1 MSRYHSYI
9 NTSVKLIESFKG
21 DEPFAI
27 FIKKIFSKGKKYG
40 SNDRRHISAL
50 CYNYFRLGFAM
61 KNSSVKQKIMIAT
74 FLCEK
79 EPSDFWDKIN
89 PEWNGKINWPINE
102 KLLLVK
108 DEFLITEIFPSNLA
122 LSASI
127 DIKTYCLSMLEQPA
141 LFLRIRPQC
150 RITTIKKLEK
160 SKLQYQLINDT
171 TIQLRP
177 TTNAADFFIIDK
189 EVVVQDYSSQQVLNY
204 LQLNEVALFGNEV
217 QQPTLSAWDCC
228 AASGGKSILL
238 NDIVKRAL
246 ELTISDIRLGIVM
259 NLHLRFKKANIKQYK
274 YFIDDIGDTSFT
286 PPTSSYQLI
295 ICDAPCTGS
304 GTWGRTPEQLCFFN
318 SAVIKEFS
326 DKQKKIVYN
335 IMPHLRDGGI
345 FVYITCSVFKE
356 ENEAIAS
363 FINTTFNTELLHQ
376 EVLKGYD
383 KKADTMFVA
392 IFKKPLV

>member
-9 NTSVKLIESFKG
+9 NTSAKLIDLFKG
-21 DEPFAI
+21 DQPFAI
-27 FIKKIFSKGKKYG
+27 FIKKFFSTGKKYG
-40 SNDRRHISAL
+40 SKDRKHISAL
-50 CYNYFRLGFAM
+50 CYNYFRLGLAM
-61 KNSSVKQKIMIAT
+61 KNSSAKQKIMMAT

-89 PEWNGKINWPINE
+89 PEWNEKINWPINK

-108 DEFLITEIFPSNLA
+108 DEFLITEILPYKQA
-122 LSASI
+122 LSESI
-127 DIKTYCLSMLEQPA
+127 DVETYCLSMLEQPS

-150 RITTIKKLEK
+150 RLTTLKKLEK
-160 SKLQYQLINDT
+160 SKLHYQLINDT
-171 TIQLRP
+171 IIQLLP
-177 TTNAADFFIIDK
+177 ATNAEDFFVIDK
-189 EVVVQDYSSQQVLNY
+189 EVVVQDYNSQQVLNY
-204 LQLNEVALFGNEV
+204 LQLNEVALFGDEL
-217 QQPTLSAWDCC
+217 QQQGLSAWDCC

-238 NDIVKRAL
+238 NDIVKRAI

-274 YFIDDIGDTSFT
+274 YFIADIGDTSFT
-286 PPTSSYQLI
+286 PPTTGYQLI

-318 SAVIKEFS
+318 LAAIKEFS
-326 DKQKKIVYN
+326 DKQKRIVSN
-335 IMPHLRDGGI
+335 VMPHLRDGGI

-363 FINTTFNTELLHQ
+363 FINTAFNAELLHQ

-392 IFKKPLV
+392 IFKKRLV